1 MGIALASEDHGYG
14 SEYRRYAK
22 IAEQTGKTYRAL
34 DQGMKVEGLFT
45 DKIELMS
52 GPYAV
57 VQSQRAFYLVPWRS
71 VMEQERG
78 RRLTGTMRGKSVSWQ
93 FGRSR
98 SRGLGR

>member
-1 MGIALASEDHGYG
+1 MAG
-14 SEYRRYAK
+14 K
-22 IAEQTGKTYRAL
+22 MAEQTGKIYRAL
-34 DQGMKVEGLFT
+34 DQGMKVEGVFT
-45 DKIELMS
+45 DRIELTS

-93 FGRSR
+93 FGRGRGRGGPSR
-98 SRGLGR
+98 